1 MGSAAHDIGGPHH
14 DQHPVFRG
22 AAGSLRGSGELADG
36 DAVAQ
41 GFLHMFHQR
50 IVMAGHGQM
59 ALTAKFHD
67 RGGVIIGAAVPHLFQ
82 LVHHGRELFI
92 GPGLDIAVIGSVGRG
107 ITPLALPGR
116 MVHQGDQ
123 LQAGRVRQGEEQ
135 VPHAGIGHFTA
146 QMQQVVGT
154 QHTRLAA
161 MVQGIHTA
169 AQHGDAPLVVVFAHG
184 QGIEHGG
191 DTGRHDLGIMGEK
204 GGFRLR
210 PDNFGTGHQMLF
222 QIVGVQFH
230 KTGQQIVTFAVDAF
244 QGGSGLDV
252 AFVHIGNQAVT
263 HQHMA
268 MHHGGGRHHPGVTQN
283 IFFHG

>member
-1 MGSAAHDIGGPHH
+1 
-14 DQHPVFRG
+14 
-22 AAGSLRGSGELADG
+22 
-36 DAVAQ
+36 
-41 GFLHMFHQR
+41 
-50 IVMAGHGQM
+50 
-59 ALTAKFHD
+59 
-67 RGGVIIGAAVPHLFQ
+67 
-82 LVHHGRELFI
+82 
-92 GPGLDIAVIGSVGRG
+92 
-107 ITPLALPGR
+107 
-116 MVHQGDQ
+116 
-123 LQAGRVRQGEEQ
+123 
-135 VPHAGIGHFTA
+135 
-146 QMQQVVGT
+146 MQQMVGT
-154 QHTRLAA
+154 QHARLAA

-184 QGIEHGG
+184 QGIEHGR

-263 HQHMA
+263 HQHMT
-268 MHHGGGRHHPGVTQN
+268 MHHGGGRHHPGVTQH